1 MKYFNFENSITFLF
15 FILASCSPTSN
26 AVSENQLEGIVY
38 QERDREIVE
47 NILQQLSDDKN
58 KSVSELVVEVGL
70 LLKNTPYV
78 ANTLETPKEELVVNV
93 RELDCTTFAENALAI
108 ANAVKSENPSF
119 EEFAGELQKVRYR
132 NGEIDEYPSR
142 LHYFSD
148 WIYNNQE
155 KGLVKNVSKELAET
169 PYSKKINFMSTHPE
183 SYNQLK
189 NNNEMVERISNQ
201 ENEISKREMYYIPE
215 DKISE
220 VEDKLK
226 DGDIAG
232 ITTNIG
238 GLDISHVVILKR
250 NEDGRIHLLHASSAA
265 HQVIVSNETL
275 EEYLKNSKSA
285 TGIMVARPL

>member
-1 MKYFNFENSITFLF
+1 M
-15 FILASCSPTSN
+15 
-26 AVSENQLEGIVY
+26 
-38 QERDREIVE
+38 
-47 NILQQLSDDKN
+47 
-58 KSVSELVVEVGL
+58 VEVGL

-119 EEFAGELQKVRYR
+119 EKFAGELQKVRYR

>member
-1 MKYFNFENSITFLF
+1 MIIFLF
-15 FILASCSPTSN
+15 LILSSCSPAGN
-26 AVSENQLEGIVY
+26 AVSENRPEGVIY
-38 QERDREIVE
+38 QQRDREIVE
-47 NILQQLSDDKN
+47 SILQELSDEKN
-58 KSVSELVVEVGL
+58 KPTSDLVVEAGL

-78 ANTLETPKEELVVNV
+78 ANTLETAKEQLIVNV
-93 RELDCTTFAENALAI
+93 RELDCTTFAENILAI
-108 ANAVKSENPSF
+108 ANTVKSENPSF
-119 EEFAGELQKVRYR
+119 EEFTNELQKIRYR
-132 NGEIDEYPSR
+132 SGEINDYPSR

-148 WIYNNQE
+148 WIYDNQE

-183 SYNQLK
+183 SYNRLK
-189 NNNEMVERISNQ
+189 NNDEMVEKIAEQ
-201 ENEISKREMYYIPE
+201 ENEFKNRKMYFIPE
-215 DKISE
+215 DKIEE
-220 VEDKLK
+220 VENLLK

-232 ITTNIG
+232 ITTNVD

-265 HQVIVSNETL
+265 HQVVISNETL